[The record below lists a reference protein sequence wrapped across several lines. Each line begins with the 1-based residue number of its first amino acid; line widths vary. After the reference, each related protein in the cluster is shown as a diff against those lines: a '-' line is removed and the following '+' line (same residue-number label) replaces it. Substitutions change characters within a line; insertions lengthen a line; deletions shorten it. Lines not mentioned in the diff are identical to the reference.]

1 MPTPMDFFARR
12 GYWGFQNENKPAIS
26 IRSNNTNW
34 GQNVLIDRRY
44 KGGDHDGPL
53 VITETGAMALPR
65 LSWRPR
71 TSSTSPALF
80 HPGRWKATLRA
91 RVLDATITGMKG
103 QTKRRFMDPLDPL
116 LIVSSD
122 SLVASWNPSW
132 VNWGPR
138 LTVSVFWSFKDACG
152 PPITRQDRRATACGW
167 GICYFIWL
175 KSSQNASPVSEQ
187 NAVVNMS

>member
-1 MPTPMDFFARR
+1 MATCQHPWIFSLVEDIGAFKMKTSQQSQLEAITPTEGRMS
-12 GYWGFQNENKPAIS
+12 W
-26 IRSNNTNW
+26 
-34 GQNVLIDRRY
+34 LIDDIRE
-44 KGGDHDGPL
+44 GTGDHDGPL

-80 HPGRWKATLRA
+80 HPGHWKATLRA
-91 RVLDATITGMKG
+91 CVLDATITGMKG
-103 QTKRRFMDPLDPL
+103 QTKHRFMDPLDPL

-152 PPITRQDRRATACGW
+152 PPITRQDRRAK
-167 GICYFIWL
+167 L
-175 KSSQNASPVSEQ
+175 VSEGF
-187 NAVVNMS
+187 VTLSD